1 MVARTLE
8 AQLFVF
14 NNGIMDCLL
23 AKDHS
28 KLRGMLEELIERNY
42 ALGGPK
48 EGFLMEG
55 QFLTVLPSKQ
65 QFLAEKRMPHSSLHS
80 EVREYLAEC
89 KLLDSEAKAIR
100 QGLSL
105 LTSYCKTSQ
114 DLRDA
119 LPEDIVELSPNLRKM
134 TRYRPEAWCL
144 EGKEYHLRQYAL
156 AKEKMM
162 FYITNQMLY

>member
-8 AQLFVF
+8 AQLYVF
-14 NNGIMDCLL
+14 TNGIMDCLL

-28 KLRGMLEELIERNY
+28 KLRNMLEELIERNY

-55 QFLTVLPSKQ
+55 QFLTALPPKQ
-65 QFLAEKRMPHSSLHS
+65 QFLAQKSMPHPSLHS

-89 KLLDSEAKAIR
+89 RILDSEAKVIQ

-105 LTSYCKTSQ
+105 LTSHCKTSQ

-119 LPEDIVELSPNLRKM
+119 LPEDIVELSPNLRNM

-144 EGKEYHLRQYAL
+144 EGKEFHMHQYTL

>member
-1 MVARTLE
+1 MVPHTIGAS
-8 AQLFVF
+8 LFLF
-14 NNGIMDCLL
+14 TTRIMDHLL
-23 AKDHS
+23 TKDRS
-28 KLRGMLEELIERNY
+28 KLRDVLEGLIERNY

-55 QFLTVLPSKQ
+55 QFLTLLPPKQ
-65 QFLAEKRMPHSSLHS
+65 QFLAEKRMLHPSLHS

-89 KLLDSEAKAIR
+89 RILDSEAKVIQ

-105 LTSYCKTSQ
+105 LTSHCKTSQ

-119 LPEDIVELSPNLRKM
+119 LPEDIVELSPNLRNM

-144 EGKEYHLRQYAL
+144 EGKEFHMHQYAL